1 MKVNTRRTI
10 SFYWKHVKKFKLP
23 LAVMLI
29 TAIIAASADL
39 IAPYFYK
46 LIFDVIAEEGVKS
59 EIAKKAVIYLLIAFG
74 FLFINWLMWRI
85 SDYFNRRFQSEAMGS
100 MANECFEVMHKHS
113 YNFFTS
119 NFTGSLVKKV
129 NRLVRSFEGIFDRL
143 YFDLLILIVNV
154 SIIFAVLFY
163 IQPILGIVMAIWTSL
178 FIFFNLL
185 FVRYKWKFD
194 ILKAR
199 ADTKTTAQLA
209 DTITNAI
216 TIKLFAGFKHEIKKF
231 AEIIKSW
238 VKKTQ
243 KAWLVDEYARSAQH
257 FAMIFLNLIIFFIA
271 IKLWEQG
278 ALTIGDFVWIQAYL
292 FGLFEKIWGFG
303 RVMRDLYRDLA
314 DAEEMVEILNTKYEI
329 EDPENA
335 KNISVVRG
343 KIEFQKV
350 KFSYDKSKKVI
361 KNLNLY
367 IKPGEKVALVG
378 PSGGGKSTVAKLILR
393 FFDIQRGKILVD
405 GQNIKTVTQNSLR
418 SQISLV
424 PQDPILF
431 HRTLK
436 ENIRYGCRNATDEQ
450 VIAASKLA
458 HCHEFIQKFPEKY
471 ETYVGERG
479 VKLSGGE
486 RQRVAIARAILANNP
501 ITILDEATSS
511 LDSYSESKIQ
521 EALKNLMKYK
531 TTLIIAHRLST
542 IMSADRI
549 LVFKDGKIV
558 ESGTHNALIKKE
570 KGLYKKL
577 WHLQSGGYL
586 NS

>member
-1 MKVNTRRTI
+1 
-10 SFYWKHVKKFKLP
+10 
-23 LAVMLI
+23 
-29 TAIIAASADL
+29 
-39 IAPYFYK
+39 
-46 LIFDVIAEEGVKS
+46 
-59 EIAKKAVIYLLIAFG
+59 
-74 FLFINWLMWRI
+74 
-85 SDYFNRRFQSEAMGS
+85 
-100 MANECFEVMHKHS
+100 
-113 YNFFTS
+113 
-119 NFTGSLVKKV
+119 
-129 NRLVRSFEGIFDRL
+129 
-143 YFDLLILIVNV
+143 
-154 SIIFAVLFY
+154 
-163 IQPILGIVMAIWTSL
+163 
-178 FIFFNLL
+178 
-185 FVRYKWKFD
+185 
-194 ILKAR
+194 
-199 ADTKTTAQLA
+199 
-209 DTITNAI
+209 
-216 TIKLFAGFKHEIKKF
+216 
-231 AEIIKSW
+231 
-238 VKKTQ
+238 
-243 KAWLVDEYARSAQH
+243 
-257 FAMIFLNLIIFFIA
+257 
-271 IKLWEQG
+271 
-278 ALTIGDFVWIQAYL
+278 
-292 FGLFEKIWGFG
+292 
-303 RVMRDLYRDLA
+303 MRDLYRDLA

-549 LVFKDGKIV
+549 LVFKDGEIV